1 MAIDHLSLY
10 QLTIEPGTVFASLY
24 NRGKLRDLPDE
35 DLSGDMYDLTQEIC
49 EKYGMPAYEVSNH
62 AKPGAESRHN
72 LIYWRYGDYV
82 GIGPGAHGRVTLGE
96 RRYATEAFSNPDR
109 WLNAVPDG
117 SVLTSKAALDPAT
130 QADEYLMMSLRL
142 NEGMSLS
149 RYESLAGKALSAST
163 LGYLTEIGM
172 IDASYDRVKATQQ
185 GRVVLNSVIRELLS
199 VGTQ

>member
-1 MAIDHLSLY
+1 
-10 QLTIEPGTVFASLY
+10 
-24 NRGKLRDLPDE
+24 
-35 DLSGDMYDLTQEIC
+35 
-49 EKYGMPAYEVSNH
+49 
-62 AKPGAESRHN
+62 
-72 LIYWRYGDYV
+72 
-82 GIGPGAHGRVTLGE
+82 
-96 RRYATEAFSNPDR
+96 
-109 WLNAVPDG
+109 
-117 SVLTSKAALDPAT
+117 SVLTSKTALDPAT

-142 NEGMSLS
+142 SEGMGLS